1 MTTLNFVLQG
11 RDALSRTLNGAGDA
25 ADRLR
30 RRMDDAATRSTLA
43 LAGFTTDADGRLRD
57 LQGRL
62 VTTEEAARRLR
73 DGINTLPSPFT
84 DVSKKAKLFGDELK
98 SSWISLMPAAIP
110 AAAAMAGAAASVGA
124 QLGAAGVAAAAY
136 GAALGPQVAAIS
148 EVTEAQAAYDDA
160 VATSGRTSEE
170 AAKAQAVYQQRL
182 NALPPATREAA
193 VAVGLL
199 RDNFHEWSDDLA
211 GDVMGP
217 FNKGVAVTNALLPK
231 TSGLVTGTST
241 QVDRL
246 ITMVGG
252 SIESP
257 GFDRLNDRFTDFAD
271 DTMRDAVDSVALFLD
286 RVDRGEVGG
295 GMQEFLDYVA
305 QAGPLVGDTLR
316 NMGDAVLNVLEAASG
331 VGMGMLDLINALS
344 NIVAAV
350 PPGAIAVML
359 QMAIAIKAVRLAAAG
374 GAAASAGLAALA
386 GQITLMRSA
395 AAGTPGRLAGI
406 GAAITTLSRTAKAA
420 VAGTGIGLLLIALT
434 ELSSHGEETAPD
446 VDKLTTALG
455 HFATTGKVTG
465 EAANV
470 LGQDFGKL
478 RKQLSEVIDPSIV
491 ESVNNWGAKIS
502 GGLLDAGE
510 ATEKYTKTVD
520 GIDDALAGLV
530 SGGKADLA
538 AAALTGMLKEMN
550 PEQADKFTASLGDY
564 QAALDAARFEQ
575 ELAAQSM
582 GLFGQ
587 QAQEVQAKLDAQR
600 ASADG
605 LRQSI
610 VALNEVNRAAQTGM
624 IGFEQSIDDAAK
636 ASAEHR
642 NALTLVNGQ
651 LDLNSQAARDVWSAQ
666 LELAAKTDA
675 ATAAARDSGASWDY
689 VRGIYEKG
697 RQQLIANLVQQDLNR
712 ESAERLADQILR
724 TPDKT
729 AFLRGDLADL
739 RAKLADAKKRLANAP
754 SSKTARIKGE
764 IGDLQRKIA
773 AAEQKLN
780 GIDGKTA
787 TAYINIRTQYFQ
799 NGPGPGPYA
808 PDYLRAQGGP
818 IRRAGG
824 GPIPGYPS
832 GGLLRGPG
840 TATSDSILLWGSN
853 GEYMIKAASVAKYG
867 EKFMDE
873 LNAGQIPVGRSA
885 PAPGRPAA
893 ALAGARMGED
903 RPPVT
908 YNVYPRSSVIDVQ
921 DLRLLQRQEEA
932 RQRVGRPR

>member
-1 MTTLNFVLQG
+1 MPGNTLNFVLQG

-30 RRMDDAATRSTLA
+30 RRLDDAATRSTLA

-57 LQGRL
+57 LQGRI
-62 VTTEEAARRLR
+62 VTTEEATRRLR
-73 DGINTLPSPFT
+73 DGVNTLSFA
-84 DVSKKAKLFGDELK
+84 DAGKKVERFGDELK
-98 SSWISLMPAAIP
+98 SSLISLVPAAIP
-110 AAAAMAGAAASVGA
+110 AVAGLAGAAAQVGA

-136 GAALGPQVAAIS
+136 GAALVPQVAAIS
-148 EVTEAQAAYDDA
+148 EVTEAQSAYDDA

-182 NALPPATREAA
+182 DALPPATRQAA

-199 RDNFHEWSDDLA
+199 KDSYQEWSDSLA
-211 GDVMGP
+211 DDVMGP
-217 FNKGVAVTNALLPK
+217 FTKGVAVVNALLPK
-231 TSGLVTGTST
+231 TSGLVQGAST
-241 QVDRL
+241 QFDRL

-252 SIESP
+252 GISSP
-257 GFDRLNDRFTDFAD
+257 GFDALNSRFTVFAN
-271 DTMRDAVDSVALFLD
+271 DTMRNAVDSVALFLD
-286 RVDRGEVGG
+286 RVDRGQVGG
-295 GMQEFLDYVA
+295 GMQEFLNYVA
-305 QAGPLVGDTLR
+305 EAGPLVGDTLR
-316 NMGDAVLNVLEAASG
+316 NVGEAVLNVLDAASG
-331 VGMGMLDLINALS
+331 VGMDMLDLINALS
-344 NIVAAV
+344 AIVAAV

-374 GAAASAGLAALA
+374 GAAASAGLAALV
-386 GQITLMRSA
+386 GQITLMRTA

-434 ELSSHGEETAPD
+434 ELSSSGKETAPD

-455 HFATTGKVTG
+455 HFGNTGKVTG
-465 EAANV
+465 EAASV
-470 LGQDFGKL
+470 LGKDFEKL
-478 RKQLSEVIDPSIV
+478 RKQLSEVISPSVV
-491 ESVNNWGAKIS
+491 ESVNNWGAKVS
-502 GGLLDAGE
+502 GGFLDAGD

-520 GIDDALAGLV
+520 GIDEALAGLV

-564 QAALDAARFEQ
+564 NAALEAAAFEQ
-575 ELAAQSM
+575 RLAAESM
-582 GLFGQ
+582 GMFGQ
-587 QAQEVQAKLDAQR
+587 QAQEVQAKIDAQK

-610 VALNEVNRAAQTGM
+610 IALNDVNRQALTGM
-624 IGFEQSIDDAAK
+624 IGFEAAIDAASK
-636 ASAEHR
+636 AAAE
-642 NALTLVNGQ
+642 NANVLDVHNGKLTLNTEAQ
-651 LDLNSQAARDVWSAQ
+651 RAAASSLTD
-666 LELAAKTDA
+666 LAAKTDE
-675 ATAAARDSGASWDY
+675 ATSAARESGASWNE
-689 VRGIYEKG
+689 VSSIYERG
-697 RQQLIANLVQQDLNR
+697 RQQLIANAMQMGLTRDQ
-712 ESAERLADQILR
+712 AARLADQILR

-729 AFLRGDLADL
+729 AYLRGDLNDL

-754 SSKTARIKGE
+754 SSKTARIRGE
-764 IGDLQRKIA
+764 ISDLQRKIA
-773 AAEQKLN
+773 AAERELN

-787 TAYINIRTQYFQ
+787 TAYINVRTSYFQ

-832 GGLLRGPG
+832 GGLLQGPG
-840 TATSDSILLWGSN
+840 TSTSDSILLWGSN

-867 EKFMDE
+867 EKFMDAVNE
-873 LNAGQIPVGRSA
+873 GRLPTGLAAS
-885 PAPGRPAA
+885 PGRPAVA
-893 ALAGARMGED
+893 AAGAARTGED
-903 RPPVT
+903 RPTVT
-908 YNVYPRSSVIDVQ
+908 YNVYPRASVISVE
-921 DLRLLQRQEEA
+921 DLRLIQRQEEA